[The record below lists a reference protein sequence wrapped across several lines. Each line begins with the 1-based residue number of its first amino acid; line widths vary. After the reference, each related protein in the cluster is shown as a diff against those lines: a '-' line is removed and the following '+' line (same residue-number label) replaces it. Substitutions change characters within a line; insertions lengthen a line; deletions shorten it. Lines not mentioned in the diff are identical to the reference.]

1 MSGFTES
8 LKKGIHET
16 TDIVYDGR
24 GVGKYATPLCNYSLL
39 NSLFQNVWNLSR
51 NLLVLSF

>member
-1 MSGFTES
+1 MSEFTES

-16 TDIVYDGR
+16 NIVYDGR

-39 NSLFQNVWNLSR
+39 NSLSQNVWNLSR

>member
-24 GVGKYATPLCNYSLL
+24 GVGKYATPLCELFYSV
-39 NSLFQNVWNLSR
+39 NFITHHYSNTT
-51 NLLVLSF
+51 LVFSANH